1 MDRRK
6 FFLTLI
12 PKCQALRLYFC
23 LQNSHP
29 SSDFSA
35 NFPCSIMSDNV
46 LWSLHLSATTS
57 ILLFLYINFL
67 LLCLKGIQETLV
79 PLQSV
84 LLPRGLCFSG
94 AHPLN
99 YHKVKR
105 WYVLCKPLFPCEALL
120 LIYFTVLS
128 QSFLQLFTPSFKS
141 TSLFNSNGTTQILPR
156 TLCLGCFPSIHIL
169 EVLK

>member
-1 MDRRK
+1 MSLFWTGEN
-6 FFLTLI
+6 FFLPSFPNVRPSGYI
-12 PKCQALRLYFC
+12 FC

-84 LLPRGLCFSG
+84 LLLRGLCFSG

-105 WYVLCKPLFPCEALL
+105 WYVLCKPRFPCELCSPF
-120 LIYFTVLS
+120 IS
-128 QSFLQLFTPSFKS
+128 QDSVNLFSPA
-141 TSLFNSNGTTQILPR
+141 
-156 TLCLGCFPSIHIL
+156 IHNTF
-169 EVLK
+169 

>member
-1 MDRRK
+1 MLIHFKVHLVLKITLEFFFFFSLRLCVPVLDRRK

-12 PKCQALRLYFC
+12 PKCQPLRLYFC

-84 LLPRGLCFSG
+84 LSLRDLCSSG

-105 WYVLCKPLFPCEALL
+105 
-120 LIYFTVLS
+120 
-128 QSFLQLFTPSFKS
+128 
-141 TSLFNSNGTTQILPR
+141 
-156 TLCLGCFPSIHIL
+156 
-169 EVLK
+169 